1 MSLKRTQFM
10 KLKKPNLLKKYNAEC
25 VQDILEIE
33 SVSKSGL
40 FKVNSENGVWSQTY
54 EIQDVNYA
62 LGLYDEQLSFFA
74 DYAQSLNSFEYPFKL
89 TIFNKNRNQ
98 QELEEQ
104 VMYQAK
110 NDDFD
115 YMRDAYNQVIKEGI
129 VESNK
134 GLEQKKY
141 ITASFEAK
149 NYVDAKVKAASVD
162 KNLNKEFAMLD
173 SGLNKLDGNAR
184 LQILHDF
191 FKMGH
196 DAEIDIEICI
206 RRFIF

>member
-134 GLEQKKY
+134 GLEQKKIY
-141 ITASFEAK
+141 
-149 NYVDAKVKAASVD
+149 N
-162 KNLNKEFAMLD
+162 
-173 SGLNKLDGNAR
+173 
-184 LQILHDF
+184 
-191 FKMGH
+191 
-196 DAEIDIEICI
+196 C
-206 RRFIF
+206 FI